1 MKATNNIIHLF
12 AITIMLVAC
21 NRNGEKADAY
31 GNFETDEITI
41 SAKIGGELMA
51 FDITEGQELKAGQLV
66 GFIDTTALHLQRAE
80 LKANLL
86 NTAAQQQNVAAQIKV
101 AEDELARLQSDQKR
115 IKGMYAKNA
124 ATQKQLDDIN
134 SAVQKAQNN
143 LQVLQTQYPAIEAQV
158 AAISAKQD
166 LLEKQISDAVIKN
179 PINGTVLA
187 KLIEPNELANPGK
200 PLYTVADM
208 QHINLRGFVSG
219 DQLTSLEIGQNYT
232 IKVDGPDGEDITYSG
247 ELTWVSQTAEFTP
260 KTIQTKKDRV
270 DLVYA
275 IKLRVKNDGKLK
287 LGMPGEVWLKVE
299 L

>member
-158 AAISAKQD
+158 AAIAAKQD

-179 PINGTVLA
+179 FINRT
-187 KLIEPNELANPGK
+187 N
-200 PLYTVADM
+200 
-208 QHINLRGFVSG
+208 F
-219 DQLTSLEIGQNYT
+219 
-232 IKVDGPDGEDITYSG
+232 
-247 ELTWVSQTAEFTP
+247 
-260 KTIQTKKDRV
+260 
-270 DLVYA
+270 
-275 IKLRVKNDGKLK
+275 
-287 LGMPGEVWLKVE
+287 
-299 L
+299 